1 MTERLGDGLQ
11 NHSGRFDSGSS
22 LQETFP
28 YYPTDMEWRKE
39 KFDSYINYQGY
50 LWMGN
55 DIKQTMHGLALS
67 WSYMPHAYSVQC
79 KGLRS
84 PLQTFQEEKLEGIL
98 KKARQLWGEHKET
111 PDGIRRV
118 CKMMTGSQ
126 GVSNFRPTA
135 AHAIYRKFLPDGG
148 LTWDMSGGYGGRLLG
163 AIKADI
169 DYITTEP
176 ASETVNGLN
185 GIIQDWGYTPNV
197 FGTKNYLEVIQSGS
211 EDFIPDRES
220 LDFCFTSPPY
230 FDTEKYSDEDTQS
243 YVKFPSKSEWIDGFL
258 RKTIQNCRYGLK
270 ENRYMLINIANV
282 DSFKNLEEECK
293 RVALE
298 EGFTLEDTYQLALSK
313 MNAGGFKYE
322 PIFVFKKWR

>member
-163 AIKADI
+163 AIKSDI

-197 FGTKNYLEVIQSGS
+197 FGTKNHLEVIQSVVKIL
-211 EDFIPDRES
+211 FQIES
-220 LDFCFTSPPY
+220 H
-230 FDTEKYSDEDTQS
+230 
-243 YVKFPSKSEWIDGFL
+243 
-258 RKTIQNCRYGLK
+258 
-270 ENRYMLINIANV
+270 
-282 DSFKNLEEECK
+282 
-293 RVALE
+293 
-298 EGFTLEDTYQLALSK
+298 
-313 MNAGGFKYE
+313 
-322 PIFVFKKWR
+322 